1 MKFILTFSWQPDT
14 ETRREGID
22 RFLRTG
28 GQPPAG
34 AKLLGRW
41 TRLDFSGGYVLLESN
56 DPQALTEF
64 ALAWSDLMELEITP
78 VVEDQEL
85 SAVLQRAGK

>member
-1 MKFILTFSWQPDT
+1 
-14 ETRREGID
+14 
-22 RFLRTG
+22 
-28 GQPPAG
+28 
-34 AKLLGRW
+34 
-41 TRLDFSGGYVLLESN
+41 LERN

-78 VVEDQEL
+78 VAEDQEL